1 MSGQRAELAVV
12 QRSVI
17 HGNTTW
23 CSMPPS
29 VQAPAPG
36 HTTRIP
42 PSVAHQYDERMPG
55 LTSPSNQANA
65 YGPSK
70 HAPPQQAR
78 TGAYGYGRCVRVRPS
93 VAHQYYEH
101 MPGLTSPSKHAPPQ
115 QARTGAYGFGRCV
128 RVRPMRTDTT
138 DGYGYH
144 HPSHTNTMPGLTS
157 PSKHAPPQQPR
168 TDTTDGYG
176 YHHPSHTNTM
186 PGLTSPSKHAP
197 PQQPRT
203 GAYGYGRC
211 VRVRPSVAHQ
221 YYEHMPGL
229 TSPSKHAP
237 PQQARTGAYGFGRCV
252 RVRPMRTDTTD
263 GYGYHHP
270 SHTNT
275 MPGLTSPSKHA
286 PPQQPRTDTTDGYGY
301 HHPSHTNTMPGLTS
315 PSKHA
320 PIRPT
325 GTGTTIRRT
334 PIRRA
339 HAGLDQPQQ
348 ARTGAYGFGRCVRV
362 RPSVAHQYDEHMPGL
377 TSPSKHAPPQQA
389 RTAPASTHRCVR
401 IRPMRAGTADA
412 DRYDRRVRIPPS
424 VAHQYGERMS
434 GLTSPSKHAPQ
445 YGERMSGLTSPNKQD
460 HSCSIRLVE
469 DRIRSPGGRVGQ
481 DAPLRS
487 RGYVVMN
494 LSHVGIS
501 ASNLCSD
508 ISTVPIDRGELV
520 FKLYEPVRS
529 VYVKFHGM
537 PDSKRVTRSVATEQ
551 GSETPRSTRLTNTQ
565 AAGGS
570 MKNSKFTKG
579 KAKEVAA
586 KKKGQEREKE
596 KEKERRTTQVRKR
609 ASKIMAEE
617 ELLSDEE
624 QPKTKK
630 KKRAVV
636 EDEAEADE
644 QDKAVEDTPEDV
656 EMEDDT
662 TSKQPTTT
670 RPKPKPAYGKFAR
683 PETSLDPAEEN
694 VAQTL
699 IGGRREARENAGSSR
714 KGGVLK
720 PTKPKSGGGKS
731 THGTAK
737 PKALPDKGKARAT
750 GKDDSVESEHDP
762 KSDEDSDGGGSD
774 DAYDDDAG
782 DDGSQVEDEDDVDDV
797 GPESQES
804 EDGDDEGEDE
814 GDVVVVSETRAQ
826 SKPALAKSTGS
837 GRDSSSRAR
846 VADLPAKVRTLV
858 SAAQNCLRLRIALN
872 SAWTKEA
879 SVASKRLPR
888 RDILIRDSVRDAY
901 DRRGTGNHAAD
912 IKAAFWL
919 LADKKDDKKKDK
931 KEADHTQKDKKKA
944 NGDASSDGDEDSE
957 RAALRAK
964 AYSVTRN
971 ELKRKA
977 KQVIEQTFK
986 LGSLTVPQRTEV
998 VVWLLETHPTEVNDG
1013 SGTRNIANFVFG
1025 GVEFHFD
1032 RKKKLDRELTKVEPT
1047 EPFRNECIPELIYQY
1062 YGLAG
1067 RGDANINAALDEFS
1081 KMPFNLIA
1089 LACNAI
1095 EAALMEVT
1103 SHNQSIFFSG
1113 KLFAAKWDGT
1123 MAILETLEDS
1133 ASEYLEETRELIWK
1147 HISNR
1152 LNAGPNALEGVT
1164 DSDEQPGSF
1173 IPLLQLRASKA
1184 QSSSDKPGT
1193 SKAATKPPSSTA
1205 KKGNKSTASS
1215 KTAGKPSGSSKS
1227 AKTPNS
1233 SQAAKNPPSPS
1244 RKTRGAGASTSKSQ
1258 NHQRRDSDGSEGGE
1272 AGGQGHSEDEGGAG
1286 LSGEGGEGVQ
1296 TEIDELRGSGE
1307 DRGSGASTNGGA

>member
-1 MSGQRAELAVV
+1 MPGL
-12 QRSVI
+12 
-17 HGNTTW
+17 TT
-23 CSMPPS
+23 
-29 VQAPAPG
+29 PA
-36 HTTRIP
+36 TTHRYDRRVRIP
-42 PSVAHQYDERMPG
+42 PSVAHQYDAG
-55 LTSPSNQANA
+55 LDQ
-65 YGPSK
+65 
-70 HAPPQQAR
+70 PQQ
-78 TGAYGYGRCVRVRPS
+78 P
-93 VAHQYYEH
+93 
-101 MPGLTSPSKHAPPQ
+101 
-115 QARTGAYGFGRCV
+115 
-128 RVRPMRTDTT
+128 RTDTT

-144 HPSHTNTMPGLTS
+144 HPSHTNTMRLDQ
-157 PSKHAPPQQPR
+157 PQQPR

-186 PGLTSPSKHAP
+186 PGLTSPS
-197 PQQPRT
+197 
-203 GAYGYGRC
+203 
-211 VRVRPSVAHQ
+211 
-221 YYEHMPGL
+221 
-229 TSPSKHAP
+229 
-237 PQQARTGAYGFGRCV
+237 
-252 RVRPMRTDTTD
+252 
-263 GYGYHHP
+263 
-270 SHTNT
+270 N
-275 MPGLTSPSKHA
+275 
-286 PPQQPRTDTTDGYGY
+286 
-301 HHPSHTNTMPGLTS
+301 
-315 PSKHA
+315 
-320 PIRPT
+320 
-325 GTGTTIRRT
+325 
-334 PIRRA
+334 
-339 HAGLDQPQQ
+339 
-348 ARTGAYGFGRCVRV
+348 
-362 RPSVAHQYDEHMPGL
+362 
-377 TSPSKHAPPQQA
+377 
-389 RTAPASTHRCVR
+389 
-401 IRPMRAGTADA
+401 
-412 DRYDRRVRIPPS
+412 
-424 VAHQYGERMS
+424 
-434 GLTSPSKHAPQ
+434 HAPQ

-460 HSCSIRLVE
+460 HSSILCL
-469 DRIRSPGGRVGQ
+469 SSLRVL
-481 DAPLRS
+481 ATYS
-487 RGYVVMN
+487 
-494 LSHVGIS
+494 
-501 ASNLCSD
+501 
-508 ISTVPIDRGELV
+508 
-520 FKLYEPVRS
+520 
-529 VYVKFHGM
+529 GM

-551 GSETPRSTRLTNTQ
+551 GSETPRSTRSTNTQ

-630 KKRAVV
+630 KKCAVV

-699 IGGRREARENAGSSR
+699 IGG
-714 KGGVLK
+714 GVK
-720 PTKPKSGGGKS
+720 PGRTLAVVSGGGKS

-737 PKALPDKGKARAT
+737 PKALPVSGKDKGKARAT

-998 VVWLLETHPTEVNDG
+998 VVWLLETHPTE
-1013 SGTRNIANFVFG
+1013 
-1025 GVEFHFD
+1025 FHFD

-1205 KKGNKSTASS
+1205 KKGNKSTTSS

>member
-1 MSGQRAELAVV
+1 MPGL
-12 QRSVI
+12 
-17 HGNTTW
+17 TT
-23 CSMPPS
+23 
-29 VQAPAPG
+29 PA
-36 HTTRIP
+36 TTHRYDRRVRIP
-42 PSVAHQYDERMPG
+42 PSVAHQYDAG
-55 LTSPSNQANA
+55 LDQ
-65 YGPSK
+65 
-70 HAPPQQAR
+70 PQQ
-78 TGAYGYGRCVRVRPS
+78 P
-93 VAHQYYEH
+93 
-101 MPGLTSPSKHAPPQ
+101 
-115 QARTGAYGFGRCV
+115 
-128 RVRPMRTDTT
+128 RTDTT

-144 HPSHTNTMPGLTS
+144 HPSHTNTMRLDQ
-157 PSKHAPPQQPR
+157 PQQPR

-186 PGLTSPSKHAP
+186 PGLTSPS
-197 PQQPRT
+197 
-203 GAYGYGRC
+203 
-211 VRVRPSVAHQ
+211 
-221 YYEHMPGL
+221 
-229 TSPSKHAP
+229 
-237 PQQARTGAYGFGRCV
+237 
-252 RVRPMRTDTTD
+252 
-263 GYGYHHP
+263 
-270 SHTNT
+270 N
-275 MPGLTSPSKHA
+275 
-286 PPQQPRTDTTDGYGY
+286 
-301 HHPSHTNTMPGLTS
+301 
-315 PSKHA
+315 
-320 PIRPT
+320 
-325 GTGTTIRRT
+325 
-334 PIRRA
+334 
-339 HAGLDQPQQ
+339 
-348 ARTGAYGFGRCVRV
+348 
-362 RPSVAHQYDEHMPGL
+362 
-377 TSPSKHAPPQQA
+377 
-389 RTAPASTHRCVR
+389 
-401 IRPMRAGTADA
+401 
-412 DRYDRRVRIPPS
+412 
-424 VAHQYGERMS
+424 
-434 GLTSPSKHAPQ
+434 HAPQ

-460 HSCSIRLVE
+460 HSV
-469 DRIRSPGGRVGQ
+469 DRS
-481 DAPLRS
+481 
-487 RGYVVMN
+487 
-494 LSHVGIS
+494 
-501 ASNLCSD
+501 
-508 ISTVPIDRGELV
+508 
-520 FKLYEPVRS
+520 
-529 VYVKFHGM
+529 
-537 PDSKRVTRSVATEQ
+537 
-551 GSETPRSTRLTNTQ
+551 TNTQ

-630 KKRAVV
+630 KKCAVV

-714 KGGVLK
+714 
-720 PTKPKSGGGKS
+720 
-731 THGTAK
+731 TAGEWEGQ
-737 PKALPDKGKARAT
+737 GKARAT

-782 DDGSQVEDEDDVDDV
+782 DDGSQVEDEDDVDD
-797 GPESQES
+797 
-804 EDGDDEGEDE
+804 DGDDEGEDE
-814 GDVVVVSETRAQ
+814 GDVVVSILSGLLVVISIALDYLQVVSETRAQ

-964 AYSVTRN
+964 AYSVVWTCSSQTRN

-977 KQVIEQTFK
+977 KQDR
-986 LGSLTVPQRTEV
+986 GRR
-998 VVWLLETHPTEVNDG
+998 WLLETHPTEVNDG

-1089 LACNAI
+1089 LACNAVHRGSTDGGNVAQPVHI
-1095 EAALMEVT
+1095 
-1103 SHNQSIFFSG
+1103 FSG

-1205 KKGNKSTASS
+1205 KKGNKSTTSS